1 MIIRSST
8 IKNAGVQDFSA
19 DVKRKS
25 DYTINFFLI
34 GFFLCGMILAT
45 FYDTWLVA
53 VAVGGICLAAYY
65 STKLLLPTSDLYQ
78 YVLGAVFGVFMAQ
91 YIYQMHGLFEM
102 HFIAF
107 IGSAMLITYQNWRLQ
122 LPLAIVVIV
131 HHALFAWLQYS
142 GVERIYFTQ
151 LEYMSL
157 QTFVIH
163 AFLACVIFFICGLW
177 AYQFRAFSRRHIE
190 QSYEI
195 GRLQEEERKKE
206 QLMRAEAEIRELNES
221 LETKVRDRT
230 AQLETVNKELEAFS
244 YSVAH
249 DLRAPLRVINGFS
262 RMVLKMEENKI
273 SKVSFENLHIIM
285 KNAAQMG
292 RLIDDLLDFS
302 RLGRAAIEVKQVDM
316 ADIVQS
322 VIKDLQNGEQLTI
335 PEIRINELADAK
347 CDPILMRQVWANLIS
362 NAVKYSRKKDSP
374 LIEIGTSRRNGMN
387 TYYVKDNG
395 AGFNMEFYD
404 KLFAVFQR
412 LHKVTEYEGTG
423 VGLALVQRII
433 TKHHGKV
440 WADGEIDKGATF
452 YFSLPN

>member
-1 MIIRSST
+1 R
-8 IKNAGVQDFSA
+8 V
-19 DVKRKS
+19 
-25 DYTINFFLI
+25 
-34 GFFLCGMILAT
+34 
-45 FYDTWLVA
+45 
-53 VAVGGICLAAYY
+53 
-65 STKLLLPTSDLYQ
+65 
-78 YVLGAVFGVFMAQ
+78 
-91 YIYQMHGLFEM
+91 
-102 HFIAF
+102 
-107 IGSAMLITYQNWRLQ
+107 
-122 LPLAIVVIV
+122 
-131 HHALFAWLQYS
+131 
-142 GVERIYFTQ
+142 YFTQ

-157 QTFVIH
+157 EAFIIH
-163 AFLACVIFFICGLW
+163 ALLACVIFFICGLW

-206 QLMRAEAEIRELNES
+206 QLMQAEAEIRALNDS
-221 LETKVRDRT
+221 LETKVRERT

-262 RMVLKMEENKI
+262 RMVLKMEEAKI

-292 RLIDDLLDFS
+292 QLIDDLLDFS
-302 RLGRAAIEVKQVDM
+302 RLGRAAIEVRQVEMQDL
-316 ADIVQS
+316 VQS
-322 VIKDLQNGEQLTI
+322 VIKDLQNSDQYTV
-335 PEIRINELADAK
+335 PEIRINDLADAK

-362 NAVKYSRKKDSP
+362 NAVKYSRKKESP
-374 LIEIGTSRRNGMN
+374 LIEIGTSHRNGMN

-433 TKHHGKV
+433 TKHSGKV
-440 WADGEIDKGATF
+440 WADSEPEKGATF
-452 YFSLPN
+452 YFTLPN